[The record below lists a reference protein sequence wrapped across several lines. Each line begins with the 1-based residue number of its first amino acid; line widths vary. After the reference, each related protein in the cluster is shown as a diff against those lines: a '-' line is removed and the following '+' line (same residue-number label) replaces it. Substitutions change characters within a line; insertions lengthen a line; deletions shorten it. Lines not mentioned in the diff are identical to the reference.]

1 MLERFLDQIG
11 EVLRLCEDT
20 DGILVVNREGIIEY
34 HRIPL
39 NSYWCSQDTVGRHIL
54 ELYPELDGESSTILT
69 ALRTGRASYNV
80 LQDINNHRGER
91 VLLESTTIP
100 IVVDGR
106 VECVVDS
113 SKYHTIDQRVIR
125 GGEGGGLSTL
135 DRMLTED
142 PAMLALKSRIR
153 DVAGLDSSVLIYGE
167 TGTGKELV
175 AESLHSEGGRAGPFV
190 SQNCAAIP
198 ATLLES
204 LFFGTEKGS
213 YTGALTRKG
222 LLEEAD
228 GGTLFLDEINSMDPA
243 LQAKL
248 LKVLEEKKARRLGG
262 SRDIPFDVR
271 IVAAVNEKPQKL
283 IREGRLREDLYYRLG
298 VIRLTLPPL
307 RERLCD
313 IGPLADYFIE
323 HYNRKLHRRVR
334 GLSERALRLL
344 RGYAWPGNVRELKNA
359 IEGAVAVARGERL
372 TVEDMEEILAGRL
385 GGLNRPPELP
395 EALRLEESFSLTR
408 ALDSY
413 ERELLSRAMQQAGSI
428 SQAARLLG
436 LSRQNLKY
444 KLKNLTCKKFCTAK
458 IFPLKKGPR
467 AGGMSPIPALGSF
480 FGH

>member
-204 LFFGTEKGS
+204 LFFGTEKARIF
-213 YTGALTRKG
+213 YAGAYFF
-222 LLEEAD
+222 D
-228 GGTLFLDEINSMDPA
+228 LF
-243 LQAKL
+243 
-248 LKVLEEKKARRLGG
+248 
-262 SRDIPFDVR
+262 F
-271 IVAAVNEKPQKL
+271 
-283 IREGRLREDLYYRLG
+283 
-298 VIRLTLPPL
+298 
-307 RERLCD
+307 
-313 IGPLADYFIE
+313 
-323 HYNRKLHRRVR
+323 
-334 GLSERALRLL
+334 
-344 RGYAWPGNVRELKNA
+344 
-359 IEGAVAVARGERL
+359 
-372 TVEDMEEILAGRL
+372 
-385 GGLNRPPELP
+385 
-395 EALRLEESFSLTR
+395 
-408 ALDSY
+408 
-413 ERELLSRAMQQAGSI
+413 
-428 SQAARLLG
+428 
-436 LSRQNLKY
+436 
-444 KLKNLTCKKFCTAK
+444 
-458 IFPLKKGPR
+458 
-467 AGGMSPIPALGSF
+467 
-480 FGH
+480 

>member
-1 MLERFLDQIG
+1 M
-11 EVLRLCEDT
+11 
-20 DGILVVNREGIIEY
+20 
-34 HRIPL
+34 
-39 NSYWCSQDTVGRHIL
+39 
-54 ELYPELDGESSTILT
+54 
-69 ALRTGRASYNV
+69 
-80 LQDINNHRGER
+80 
-91 VLLESTTIP
+91 
-100 IVVDGR
+100 
-106 VECVVDS
+106 

-248 LKVLEEKKARRLGG
+248 LKVLEEKKVRRLGG

-298 VIRLTLPPL
+298 VIRLPLPPL

-344 RGYAWPGNVRELKNA
+344 RGYAWPGNVRELKNVVEQA
-359 IEGAVAVARGERL
+359 VILSSGDYILPTDLPITSRHEADSDGGTLDLRLAVAQFEY
-372 TVEDMEEILAGRL
+372 DHICLAYQKYRNVRAAAASL
-385 GGLNRPPELP
+385 GMDDATFVRK
-395 EALRLEESFSLTR
+395 RKK
-408 ALDSY
+408 Y
-413 ERELLSRAMQQAGSI
+413 EKLLQ
-428 SQAARLLG
+428 
-436 LSRQNLKY
+436 K
-444 KLKNLTCKKFCTAK
+444 
-458 IFPLKKGPR
+458 
-467 AGGMSPIPALGSF
+467 
-480 FGH
+480 